1 MKVIVIGNSGT
12 GKSTHARMLAQ
23 EHGLEHLDLDS
34 IMWEPN
40 QIAVLRP
47 TADVQRDL
55 KDWVGQRD
63 RWVVEGVYG
72 EIASSILAADVHL
85 HFLNPGLDVCLRNNA
100 ARPWE
105 PEKYETPELQQSMYE
120 TLIDWVKGYY
130 TRDDAWSYAYHRAM
144 YDGFSG
150 TKTEILE

>member
-1 MKVIVIGNSGT
+1 MKIIVIGNSGS
-12 GKSTHARMLAQ
+12 GKSTHARALAR
-23 EHGLEHLDLDS
+23 EHDLEHLDLDS
-34 IMWEPN
+34 IMWESN

-47 TADVQRDL
+47 TSDVQRDL
-55 KDWVGQRD
+55 KEWVGQRD

-72 EIASSILAADVHL
+72 EIAGSILAPDVEL

-105 PEKYETPELQQSMYE
+105 PEKYESPELQQSMYE

-130 TRDDAWSYAYHRAM
+130 NRDDAWSYAYHRSM
-144 YDGFSG
+144 FDGFDG
-150 TKTEILE
+150 TKFEYP

>member
-1 MKVIVIGNSGT
+1 MKVIVVGNSGS

-47 TADVQRDL
+47 R
-55 KDWVGQRD
+55 
-63 RWVVEGVYG
+63 
-72 EIASSILAADVHL
+72 ADVHL

-144 YDGFSG
+144 YDAFSG
-150 TKTEILE
+150 TKTEYAI